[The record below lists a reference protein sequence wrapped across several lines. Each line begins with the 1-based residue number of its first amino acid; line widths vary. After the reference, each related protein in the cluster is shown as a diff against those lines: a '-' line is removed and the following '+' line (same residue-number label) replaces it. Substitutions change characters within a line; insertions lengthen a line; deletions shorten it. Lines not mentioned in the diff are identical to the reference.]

1 MEQRILAIDDE
12 PHMLKLLER
21 IVTEKTSYRITTTT
35 NSLEVPK
42 ILEKNQYDLIITDL
56 KMPGLDGIDLLRLI
70 REKNRPEEVI
80 IITAFGSLE
89 TAVEALSRGVFDYI
103 TKPFKKEQ
111 ILFTMD
117 RAMRWQRLK
126 REAGKVQKIFGLEPY
141 EKASQAFRSEYI
153 RDLARRCGGDQK
165 EVAARSGL
173 SPEAIATAMKEDL
186 EEPGDP
192 MRRDG

>member
-70 REKNRPEEVI
+70 RENNRPEEVI

-126 REAGKVQKIFGLEPY
+126 REAGRVQKIFSLEPY
-141 EKASQAFRSEYI
+141 EKASQAFLREYV

-165 EVAARSGL
+165 EMAGRSGL
-173 SPEAIATAMKEDL
+173 SPEAIAAAMK
-186 EEPGDP
+186 DP
-192 MRRDG
+192 EQTVDPIRRDE